1 MRRRFDLRPG
11 LGEIALAVFVYLALV
26 FKFCAVNDA
35 VVPGSHLYL
44 PSLFTTL
51 GTALPF
57 VLLPLLLPRRL
68 RGLGLLGVDLLL
80 TALVFT
86 DLLSFRYYTDLFT
99 LRNLGLSSQVG
110 EVADSVLALLR
121 REDALLLLD
130 LPLAAVAAVLLALRG
145 QPLPVT
151 RRRVGLVLG
160 GSLLAL
166 LPFAGQMGLFRLDM
180 PAVVE
185 AMWDRPA
192 MATGMGALG
201 YHLADL
207 GMVMKDLVA
216 SEAVAAQE
224 EEAVVQWVEE
234 RDRALS
240 PEDRSSLWGCGKGR
254 NLVMIQVEALQQFV
268 LGRTVGG
275 VEITPH
281 LNRFLRECLYFP
293 NTYNQTALGNS
304 ADAEFMANTSLFPS
318 ARGVAYTRF
327 AGNRYVSLGSVL
339 RSQGYRTLALHG
351 DRPGFWN
358 RHRMYPALGFDRYV
372 SKNELRVDEVIGLGL
387 SDRSFLEQSLRI
399 LRSEK
404 QPFYAFLVTLTSHY
418 PYNFPELPDRGELPL
433 GDLKGSLLGDYLRF
447 IHYTDRQLGAFLEGM
462 RACGLLDR
470 SVVVLYGDHTAIPSA
485 NKAELGAFL
494 KEDMA
499 DPLAWRAQQ
508 TIPLMVRVPG
518 AKARGIKEIST
529 GQMDIAPTVASLL
542 GARLP
547 VTFGQDLLEASSG
560 RVAFRNG
567 SFLQGNVWVQPEE
580 GRAVSLKTGRELPF
594 AAYAPILDEV
604 RTSLRF
610 SDLILEQDLL
620 PRICRVLP

>member
-1 MRRRFDLRPG
+1 MRLRSPRLPG
-11 LGEIALAVFVYLALV
+11 FGEVVLAAFVYLALV
-26 FKFCAVNDA
+26 LKFFSVNDE
-35 VVPGSHLYL
+35 VVPGSHLQL
-44 PSLFTTL
+44 ASLATTL
-51 GTALPF
+51 GAALPF

-68 RGLGLLGVDLLL
+68 RGVGLLGVDLLL
-80 TALVFT
+80 TALVLT

-121 REDALLLLD
+121 PEDALLLLD
-130 LPLAAVAAVLLALRG
+130 LPLVAGAAAMLALGRSA
-145 QPLPVT
+145 LPVT
-151 RRRVGLVLG
+151 RRRVGVVLG

-192 MATGMGALG
+192 MATGMGVLG

-207 GMVMKDLVA
+207 GMVAKDLVT

-224 EEAVVQWVEE
+224 EEAVVQWVSR
-234 RDRALS
+234 RDRDLP
-240 PEDRSSLWGCGKGR
+240 PEDRPQGWGIGARK

-275 VEITPH
+275 QEITPN
-281 LNRFLRECLYFP
+281 LNRFVRECLYFP
-293 NTYNQTALGNS
+293 NAYNQTALGNS
-304 ADAEFMANTSLFPS
+304 ADAEFMTNTSLYPS

-327 AGNRYVSLGSVL
+327 AGNRYVSLGTVL
-339 RSQGYRTLALHG
+339 RSQGYGTLALHG

-358 RHRMYPALGFDRYV
+358 RNRMYPALGFDRYV
-372 SKNELRVDEVIGLGL
+372 SKNDFKMDEVIGLGL
-387 SDRSFLEQSLRI
+387 SDRSFLDQSLRI
-399 LRSEK
+399 LRKEK

-418 PYNFPELPDRGELPL
+418 PYNFPELGNRGDLPL
-433 GDLKGSLLGDYLRF
+433 GDLQGTLVGDYLRF
-447 IHYTDRQLGAFLEGM
+447 IHYTDRQLGRFLEGM

-485 NKAELGAFL
+485 NKGELGTFL
-494 KEDMA
+494 KGDMM
-499 DPLAWRAQQ
+499 DPLAWKAQQ
-508 TIPLMVRVPG
+508 KIPLMIRVPG
-518 AKARGIKEIST
+518 GTIRGEKEIAT
-529 GQMDIAPTVASLL
+529 GHMDIAPTVASLL
-542 GARLP
+542 GVRLP
-547 VTFGQDLLEASSG
+547 VAFGQDLLSAGSG
-560 RVAFRNG
+560 RAVFRNG

-580 GRAVSLKTGRELPF
+580 GRAVSLKTGQELPF
-594 AAYAPILDEV
+594 EAYAPILEEV

-610 SDLILEQDLL
+610 SDLILEQDML